1 MFTAIIIILTLLLF
15 YCPTYCIYCIIGQSE
30 RSIPENYNTINEGS
44 GEGQQGQALSNPL
57 CDNSERS
64 GTGDTPQVTF
74 HEVLYDT
81 VNERNTKDS
90 GSRSTYGAAVYDEI
104 TLEEK
109 NGQSG
114 AVSTGAV
121 YDKIKREE
129 ISGRSTCPAYE
140 EVKESKPVYSQINR
154 KKIKEETAHDN
165 NDEDTTEPVYSQI
178 NKNRKTRQSEESFA
192 SPTDVI
198 NPACSKKKF
207 EDDVENGYAL
217 ACAEDDS

>member
-1 MFTAIIIILTLLLF
+1 MLY
-15 YCPTYCIYCIIGQSE
+15 YCSTGQSE
-30 RSIPENYNTINEGS
+30 RSNPENYNTINEGS
-44 GEGQQGQALSNPL
+44 GEGQQGRALSNL
-57 CDNSERS
+57 LYDNSERS
-64 GTGDTPQVTF
+64 GTGDTPEEVTL

-90 GSRSTYGAAVYDEI
+90 RSRSTYGAAVYDEI
-104 TLEEK
+104 KLEEN

-121 YDKIKREE
+121 YDKIIREE
-129 ISGRSTCPAYE
+129 ISGRSACPTYE
-140 EVKESKPVYSQINR
+140 EVKESKPVYSQINK
-154 KKIKEETAHDN
+154 KKIKEDTAHDN